1 MIIIYVTILS
11 LLCILGS
18 HRFLTALLY
27 LKHRKNAPSSTAISP
42 QKVTIQLPIFNEQN
56 VVERLLE
63 AVCALDWPN
72 DLLEIQ
78 VLDDSTDETQDILK
92 RLIGRYQ
99 STGLNIHYIHREERT
114 GYKAG
119 ALAHG
124 LQFAQGEFIAIF
136 DADFIPAPDFLKNS
150 VQYFINANIGM
161 VQTRWGHLNRH
172 QNLLTE
178 LTAILLDGHFVIE
191 HFARNQMGRFF
202 NFNGTAG
209 IWRRTCIEDAGGWH
223 HDTITEDLDL
233 SYRAQLRGW
242 KFVYLK
248 DVVSPAEIPSHV
260 SAFATQQFRW
270 AKGTTQTAIKLLPS
284 IWSAR
289 ISFGTKLE
297 ASFHLL
303 GNLSYPLI
311 LCLIVL
317 MPLSASFRFENYQ
330 GTFAFTML
338 DLILFISST
347 VGILF
352 FYGLSQKEIG
362 QLGTFKRLALLPLS
376 LALGIGL
383 SVQQTKAVW
392 QGIRNQDQVFIR
404 TPKQGDKILKEY
416 VNVQS
421 VKGIVELSIGLYSL
435 MAIILL
441 LSKGIWASVPF
452 LALFS
457 FGFSYVGIGLLLPQ
471 FRARKTS
478 RSSKLPT
485 ETQQDVDIASK

>member
-1 MIIIYVTILS
+1 MIIIYGIILS
-11 LLCILGS
+11 LLSILGS
-18 HRFLTALLY
+18 HRFLTALFY
-27 LKHRKNAPSSTAISP
+27 LKHRKNKLLSTISP
-42 QKVTIQLPIFNEQN
+42 PQKITIQLPIFNEQN
-56 VVERLLE
+56 VVQRLLD
-63 AVCALDWPN
+63 AVCSLEWPKN
-72 DLLEIQ
+72 LLEIQ
-78 VLDDSTDETQDILK
+78 VLDDSTDETKDIIK
-92 RLIGRYQ
+92 RLIRTHQ
-99 STGLNIHYIHREERT
+99 SNGLNIRHIHRDERT

-136 DADFIPAPDFLKNS
+136 DADFIPPPNFLEHS
-150 VQYFINANIGM
+150 MQYFTHADIGM

-191 HFARNQMGRFF
+191 HFARMQMGRFF

-233 SYRAQLRGW
+233 SYRAQLKGW
-242 KFVYLK
+242 EFVYLK
-248 DVVSPAEIPSHV
+248 DFVSPAEIPSHV

-289 ISFGTKLE
+289 ISFWTKLE
-297 ASFHLL
+297 ASFHFL

-311 LCLIVL
+311 LCLVFL
-317 MPLSASFRFENYQ
+317 MPISAVFRFENYQ
-330 GTFAFTML
+330 WIFAFPML
-338 DLILFISST
+338 DFILFISST
-347 VGILF
+347 LGILF

-421 VKGIVELSIGLYSL
+421 VKGILELSIGLYCL
-435 MAIILL
+435 VAIILL

-457 FGFSYVGIGLLLPQ
+457 FGFSYVGFGLLLPQ
-471 FRARKTS
+471 LRARKIST
-478 RSSKLPT
+478 SSKLPT
-485 ETQQDVDIASK
+485 EAQQGVDIASK